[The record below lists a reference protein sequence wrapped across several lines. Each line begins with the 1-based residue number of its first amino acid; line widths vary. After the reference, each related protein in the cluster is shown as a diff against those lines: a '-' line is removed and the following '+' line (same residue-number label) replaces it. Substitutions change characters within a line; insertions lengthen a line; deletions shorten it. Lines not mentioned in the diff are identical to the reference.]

1 MKKIF
6 LLLIIAIT
14 FSCSDKQTKKNII
27 VKSDRNIITLSIC
40 FEIANKGFWN
50 FPFDDYQPMK
60 KLARD
65 KFEQFQDHEAI
76 HLIDSLVDKGFWLD
90 AMVEVMLKSTP
101 LPNAELQYNLEEST
115 LKRLSENKNE
125 AQLLVNKF
133 ITSLNNFYIDT
144 KMAEFFNENESYL
157 ESVNLEVSK
166 NLPDENFVRAM
177 EDYYRKENESYTLIP
192 IPTLY
197 HTMGFGKRINADI
210 GYKVFNVF
218 GPLIVTKDSLD
229 FGFGFDNAK
238 EIDELTVHEFGHSF
252 INPIL
257 DLSENTEII
266 DAYEN
271 LFDPIKNEM
280 KSQGYGSWRS
290 CVAEHFVRLGEIRIS
305 YKLGDSVRAERLR
318 DEYVNNRKF
327 IYIPHL
333 EQEILNYEENR
344 NLYKSIDAFLP
355 KLLNSFSKI
364 DSVSFPKLEPFSF
377 LKPL

>member
-1 MKKIF
+1 MAKKIF
-6 LLLIIAIT
+6 LISIITIT
-14 FSCSDKQTKKNII
+14 FSCSNKLTKKNII
-27 VKSDRNIITLSIC
+27 VKSDHNIMTLSIC

-50 FPFDDYQPMK
+50 FSFDDYQPMK
-60 KLARD
+60 KLARER
-65 KFEQFQDHEAI
+65 FEQFQDHEAV
-76 HLIDSLVDKGFWLD
+76 HFIDSLVDKGFWLD
-90 AMVEVMLKSTP
+90 AMVEVMLKSSP

-115 LKRLSENKNE
+115 LKRLSDDKNE

-157 ESVNLEVSK
+157 ESVNLEVSN
-166 NLPDENFVRAM
+166 NLPDENFIQAM
-177 EDYYRKENESYTLIP
+177 EDYYGKENESYTLIP
-192 IPTLY
+192 MPTLY

-229 FGFGFDNAK
+229 FGFGFDDAK

-257 DLSENTEII
+257 DLSDNTEII

-271 LFDPIKNEM
+271 LFDPIKKEM

-318 DEYVNNRKF
+318 DEYVNNRNF

-333 EQEILNYEENR
+333 EKTIEEYEANR
-344 NLYKSIDAFLP
+344 NLYKSIDDYIT
-355 KLLNSFSKI
+355 KLIYSLNKI
-364 DSVSFPKLEPFSF
+364 DN
-377 LKPL
+377 